1 MIDRTNAVN
10 AKNETKLLWLI
21 EPGMISDE
29 TRSDNDMIDHI
40 GVIYIKTEIELS
52 RPIWSGVICNEN
64 YIR

>member
-40 GVIYIKTEIELS
+40 GVIYIETEIELS